1 LYPVLSGPAW
11 GCIAVVGGAGKD
23 APSPRRRKHL
33 SKQGASLVTDFT
45 ERRNPEPNLPTQT
58 QSLPA
63 LRRLAN
69 PVPVGV
75 AGFALTTFTLGLY
88 TSGKFAM
95 AGETIVFLFAI
106 FYGGLVQLVAGFFSI
121 ARGDTFPATFMTTY
135 GAFWFTFVGL
145 NLYVVPKLK
154 PTEVAQTVTL
164 FLIVW
169 SVITFI
175 FFLSSLFT
183 NWVVV
188 FAFAEFTVTI
198 ILLDIATL
206 NSDMGLTHVCGY
218 LEMLLGAVA
227 WYIVIAEVINGA
239 ADRELVP
246 LPKTPWHPPGGTPT
260 ID

>member
-1 LYPVLSGPAW
+1 
-11 GCIAVVGGAGKD
+11 
-23 APSPRRRKHL
+23 
-33 SKQGASLVTDFT
+33 VTDFT
-45 ERRNPEPNLPTQT
+45 ERRGPAQNLPTQN
-58 QSLPA
+58 LPV

-95 AGETIVFLFAI
+95 AGETIVFLFAV
-106 FYGGLVQLVAGFFSI
+106 FYGGLVQLIAGFFSI
-121 ARGDTFPATFMTTY
+121 QRGDTFPATFMTTY
-135 GAFWFTFVGL
+135 GAFWFSYVGL

-154 PTEVAQTVTL
+154 PAEVAQTVTI
-164 FLIVW
+164 FLIMW

-175 FFLSSLFT
+175 FFVGSLWT

-188 FAFAEFTVTI
+188 FAFFEFTVTI

-206 NSDMGLTHVCGY
+206 NSNTSLTHFCGY

-227 WYIVIAEVINGA
+227 WYIVVAEVVNGG
-239 ADRELVP
+239 ADREVLP
-246 LPKTPWHPPGGTPT
+246 LPKTPLHPPGEQTT